1 MVANSSPPPV
11 SLSKSSTNR
20 NPVTSVPGGPV
31 GVIVTVIVPV
41 CPGCSTSGVNG
52 GGLACTERSQ
62 ASPDVEVI
70 VGSKTRQCPTV
81 TKSAVEGG
89 TPPGGNGPTRAASAF
104 HGPGVT
110 WAAGTE
116 ATAGRVPAD
125 RPITNGDRVVED
137 SSTSMGTGAVAVV
150 VTRLH

>member
-70 VGSKTRQCPTV
+70 VG
-81 TKSAVEGG
+81 TKSAGEGG

-137 SSTSMGTGAVAVV
+137 SSTSM
-150 VTRLH
+150 